1 MIVRIFLLL
10 TILAFELNSTAK
22 ELVYIDKAGVIRW
35 EKDKSE
41 VALFGAN
48 YCLPS
53 ACDYRA
59 AGYVNGDRKQMI
71 KEDLDHFK
79 RMGWDALR
87 LCFWGDYQNTDVDG
101 NLIENDHLD
110 LFNFLIAEAAKRN
123 IYMLLSPIV
132 TYDSQWPDTMSDT
145 TNTGFAK
152 YYPKS
157 SLYND
162 EKAIHVQENYWKQ
175 LLNYRNPYTDR
186 NIKDEPKI
194 LFVELINEPTQHPED
209 KVGMVNYVNRLQE
222 AIRSTGCKKL
232 TFYNVSQN
240 FGVTPVI
247 EDSKIDGSTY
257 AWYPCALNSNRSYE
271 GNGLLM
277 VDRYEAMLDP
287 RLSKKPK
294 IVYEFDS
301 SDMTCGYMI
310 PAMVREFR
318 QGGIQFATL
327 FSYDMLRTASMNL
340 GWQSHYVNLVYTP
353 SKAVSSMIAAEILR
367 QIPRSKNYG
376 YYPEDNVFG
385 DFRVSYDE
393 DLSEL
398 NDGEKFYYSN
408 TTQTHPKEKN
418 NLKHIAGVGS
428 SPIVKYTGTGV
439 YFLDKEGD
447 DKWILD
453 VYPDI
458 MKLDDPFK
466 MVSPY
471 KVVRKAVYRE
481 RMMEINLPGL
491 VTSISVTPGKYIIEN
506 NKVVRKDELPQK
518 DFFQEKLN
526 NMAVVDHTI
535 AELDAGNEI
544 NFECEVFSDVV
555 PESVTLFVMQKPWGY
570 KKVEMNNQSGFTYQ
584 AKIGAGELEA
594 GYYDYYYA
602 VISKDETRLFPEGR
616 LNFPERWDF
625 YKQASYKLT
634 VNHEKSPL
642 SLLGPEDDYKLIRY
656 TRTFL
661 SPEVSFNPIVTEG
674 SLQAYR
680 LTVKDLESNK
690 DFWYPCDATLS
701 QFIGDKI
708 SLRNV
713 EKNKAK
719 YIHIKAYG
727 LNGTNKAI
735 CNIVDKNG
743 NGFGAV
749 FQLEDNVNEIVI
761 PVADLKPQKAV
772 MLPQDWPGV
781 NSYWYPNSIHSEPK
795 NIDWDSVKFIQ
806 ISLRDELYGKD
817 ELKNKGVIVEN
828 IYLTFD

>member
-1 MIVRIFLLL
+1 MIVRIFLLM
-10 TILAFELNSTAK
+10 TILGIGLNLSAK
-22 ELVYIDKAGVIRW
+22 ELVYIDKSGVIRW

-59 AGYVNGDRKQMI
+59 AGYVKGDRKQMI
-71 KEDLDHFK
+71 VEDLEHFK

-110 LFNFLIAEAAKRN
+110 LFNFLIAEATKRD

-132 TYDSQWPDTMSDT
+132 TYSSQWPDAMSDT

-152 YYPKS
+152 YYPKN
-157 SLYND
+157 SLYDD
-162 EKAIHVQENYWKQ
+162 EKAIQVQENYWKQ
-175 LLNYRNPYTDR
+175 LLNYRNPYTKR

-194 LFVELINEPTQHPED
+194 LFVELINEPTQNVEKLD
-209 KVGMVNYVNRLQE
+209 QTIKYINRLHN
-222 AIRSTGCKKL
+222 AIKSTGCKKP

-240 FGVTPVI
+240 FGMI
-247 EDSKIDGSTY
+247 QAIDQSNIQGSTY

-277 VDRYEAMLDP
+277 VDRYEAMLDS

-301 SDMTCGYMI
+301 SDMTGGYMI

-327 FSYDMLRTASMNL
+327 FSYDMLRTAPMNL
-340 GWQSHYVNLVYTP
+340 GWQSHYINLVYTP

-367 QIPRSKNYG
+367 QIPRGKNYG

-408 TTQTHPKEKN
+408 STLTLPKDKN
-418 NLKHIAGVGS
+418 NLKHIAGVGT
-428 SPIVKYTGTGV
+428 SPLVKYNGTGV
-439 YFLDKEGD
+439 YFLDKEGE

-466 MVSPY
+466 MISPF

-491 VTSISVTPGKYIIEN
+491 VASLNVIPGKYIIEN

-526 NMAVVDHTI
+526 NFTVVDHTI
-535 AELDAGNEI
+535 SEFDAGNDI
-544 NFECEVFSDVV
+544 KFECEVFSDEV
-555 PESVTLFVMQKPWGY
+555 PESVTLFVMQKPWGF
-570 KKVEMNNQSGFTYQ
+570 KKIAMNCQSGFTYE

-602 VISKDETRLFPEGR
+602 VNCKDDAILFPEGR
-616 LNFPERWDF
+616 LNSPERWDF
-625 YKQASYKLT
+625 YKQGSYKLT

-642 SLLGPEDDYKLIRY
+642 SLLSPEDDYKLIRY

-661 SPEVSFNPIVTEG
+661 SPEVSFSPVVTAG
-674 SLQAYR
+674 SLQAYK
-680 LTVKDLESNK
+680 LTVKDLESSA
-690 DFWYPCDATLS
+690 DYWYPCDATLS

-708 SLRNV
+708 SLRNF
-713 EKNKAK
+713 EKNKPK

-743 NGFGAV
+743 NGFGTE
-749 FQLEDNVNEIVI
+749 FQLSDNVNEIVI
-761 PVADLKPQKAV
+761 TVADLKPQKAV

-781 NSYWYPNSIHSEPK
+781 NSYWYPNSINSETK
-795 NIDWDSVKFIQ
+795 EIDWESVKFIQ
-806 ISLRDELYGKD
+806 ISLRDELYVKE

>member
-1 MIVRIFLLL
+1 MIVRILLL
-10 TILAFELNSTAK
+10 MTIFGFGFDSSAK
-22 ELVYIDKAGVIRW
+22 ELIYIDKSGVIRW

-71 KEDLDHFK
+71 EEDLDHFK

-87 LCFWGDYQNTDVDG
+87 LCFWGDFQNTDIDG

-110 LFNFLIAEAAKRN
+110 LLNFLIAEAAKRD
-123 IYMLLSPIV
+123 IYMLLSPVV
-132 TYDSQWPDTMSDT
+132 TYDSQWPDVMLDT

-152 YYPKS
+152 YYPKN
-157 SLYND
+157 SLYHD
-162 EKAIHVQENYWKQ
+162 EKAIQVQENYWKQ
-175 LLNYRNPYTDR
+175 LLNYRNPYTKR

-194 LFVELINEPTQHPED
+194 LFVELINEPTQNVEEID
-209 KVGMVNYVNRLQE
+209 QTIEYINRLHK
-222 AIRSTGCKKL
+222 AIKSTGCKKP

-240 FGVTPVI
+240 FGMVPAI
-247 EDSKIDGSTY
+247 AQSNIQGSTY

-277 VDRYEAMLDP
+277 VDRYKAILDP

-301 SDMTCGYMI
+301 SDMNTGYMI

-327 FSYDMLRTASMNL
+327 FSYDMLRTAPMNL

-367 QIPRSKNYG
+367 QIPGGKNYG
-376 YYPEDNVFG
+376 CYPEDNVFG
-385 DFRVSYDE
+385 DFRVSYEE

-408 TTQTHPKEKN
+408 TTETQPKDIN
-418 NLKHIAGVGS
+418 NLTHIAGVGS
-428 SPIVKYTGTGV
+428 SPLVKYNGTGV

-458 MKLDDPFK
+458 MNLDDPFK
-466 MVSPY
+466 MVSPF

-481 RMMEINLPGL
+481 RMIEINLPGL
-491 VTSISVTPGKYIIEN
+491 VTSLNVTPGKYIIEN

-526 NMAVVDHTI
+526 NLTVVNHTI
-535 AELDAGNEI
+535 AEHDAGSEI
-544 NFECEVFSDVV
+544 KFECEVFSDEV

-570 KKVEMNNQSGFTYQ
+570 KKVEMHTHHGFTYQ
-584 AKIGAGELEA
+584 ASIGAGELGA

-602 VISKDETRLFPEGR
+602 VNHKGDKRLFPEGR
-616 LNFPERWDF
+616 LNSPERWDF
-625 YKQASYKLT
+625 YKQTSYKLK
-634 VNHEKSPL
+634 VNQEKSPL
-642 SLLGPEDDYKLIRY
+642 SLLDPEDDYRLVRY
-656 TRTFL
+656 TRTFM
-661 SPEVSFNPIVTEG
+661 SPEVSFSPVVTEG
-674 SLQAYR
+674 SLQAYK
-680 LTVKDLESNK
+680 LTVKDLGSGT
-690 DFWYPCDATLS
+690 DFWYPCDATFS
-701 QFIGDKI
+701 QFIGEKI
-708 SLRNV
+708 CLRDV
-713 EKNKAK
+713 AKNKPT
-719 YIHIKAYG
+719 YIHIKANG

-735 CNIVDKNG
+735 CNVVDKDG
-743 NGFGAV
+743 NGFGAE
-749 FQLEDNVNEIVI
+749 FELSDNVKDIVI
-761 PVADLKPQKAV
+761 PVADLKAKKAV

-781 NSYWYPNSIHSEPK
+781 NSYWYPNSMHSDTK
-795 NIDWDSVKFIQ
+795 NIDWESVKFIQ
-806 ISLRDELYGKD
+806 ISLRDELFEKD
-817 ELKNKGVIVEN
+817 ELKNKGIIVEN
-828 IYLTFD
+828 IYITFD